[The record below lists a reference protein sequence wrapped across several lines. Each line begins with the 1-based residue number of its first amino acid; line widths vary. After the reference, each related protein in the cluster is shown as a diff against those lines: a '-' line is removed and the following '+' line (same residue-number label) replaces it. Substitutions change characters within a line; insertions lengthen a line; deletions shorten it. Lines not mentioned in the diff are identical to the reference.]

1 MICDF
6 SFHYY
11 FTFCNHIF
19 HLLHTHT
26 IKLNRLK
33 CNSQVNGGN
42 NFFFCSLKKTNRETM
57 QRVKRM
63 EWAPAQLPEFGESDG
78 KKLYFLLFF
87 SLMNTANTIIYFR
100 FRKACVS
107 LKMIYIL
114 SRNCPNVPC
123 NICISLHILCPQ
135 VYKLPWSLLSKW
147 IERLRNGKI
156 CCGARAHTHTRK
168 RNWLGPGLGLS
179 WIACTMR
186 AHTVHVHFET
196 F

>member
-1 MICDF
+1 MVEI
-6 SFHYY
+6 
-11 FTFCNHIF
+11 I
-19 HLLHTHT
+19 
-26 IKLNRLK
+26 
-33 CNSQVNGGN
+33 
-42 NFFFCSLKKTNRETM
+42 FFFCSLKKTNRETM

-156 CCGARAHTHTRK
+156 CCGARAHTHTQENGTDWGRVWVWVGS
-168 RNWLGPGLGLS
+168 RVRC
-179 WIACTMR
+179 ARTQCTC
-186 AHTVHVHFET
+186 TSKLFST
-196 F
+196 FKQLTRW